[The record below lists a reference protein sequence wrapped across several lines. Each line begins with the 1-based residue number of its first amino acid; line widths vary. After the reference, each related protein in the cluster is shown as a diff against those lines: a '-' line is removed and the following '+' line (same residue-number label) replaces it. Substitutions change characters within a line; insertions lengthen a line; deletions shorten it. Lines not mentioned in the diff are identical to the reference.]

1 MKFFKILQLNF
12 KSQCKLRVGKQILWQ
27 LGGMSELAAN
37 SGIIKISLAL
47 YKSDCD
53 RHWTLNTLFFL
64 TIYDKVAM
72 WRCVMPF
79 SLPSLK
85 KNWLRVAMTLASGHI
100 GQGQWLSQYS
110 NPGVSDSSVHAVL
123 CQMWAMWFF
132 FFRESQ
138 KPIEKWFRQQDFIGS
153 QNSWRIE

>member
-1 MKFFKILQLNF
+1 VKFFKILQLNF

-85 KNWLRVAMTLASGHI
+85 KKLAQSSYDTCFRSHRSRSMVESVFKPRCVWF
-100 GQGQWLSQYS
+100 QCPCCPLS
-110 NPGVSDSSVHAVL
+110 NVGNVI
-123 CQMWAMWFF
+123 FF
-132 FFRESQ
+132 FPRVSETHW
-138 KPIEKWFRQQDFIGS
+138 EVV
-153 QNSWRIE
+153 